1 MVNEGL
7 IFEIFILIFSHF
19 SSSSP
24 LMGEDEVEGED
35 HFLTNL
41 KERLKDLSFFLN
53 LIYIIINNRRCP
65 HE

>member
-1 MVNEGL
+1 VSG
-7 IFEIFILIFSHF
+7 SYR
-19 SSSSP
+19 
-24 LMGEDEVEGED
+24 EDEVEGED

>member
-1 MVNEGL
+1 VSG
-7 IFEIFILIFSHF
+7 SYR
-19 SSSSP
+19 
-24 LMGEDEVEGED
+24 EDEVEGED

-53 LIYIIINNRRCP
+53 LIYIIINSRRCP